1 MYILSIKFLKIRGK
15 CLNAVLL
22 ICYRKFNFHCTF
34 RTLSLITKSIFNYE
48 GGKLYTAGITVEA
61 QGASVH
67 VSLKSVYRKLT
78 IKL

>member
-1 MYILSIKFLKIRGK
+1 MKEENFILSAGK
-15 CLNAVLL
+15 
-22 ICYRKFNFHCTF
+22 
-34 RTLSLITKSIFNYE
+34 
-48 GGKLYTAGITVEA
+48 TVEA